1 MNTTNEFTFSQRK
14 IKNTATCGM
23 ILMEHPLN
31 TGRRPQT
38 SERATKSPHN
48 QVRQKKKEKKKRE
61 KKDRTFAPGRE
72 LRKRKHSYIL
82 ESPFINRDI
91 SQDGRRASEP

>member
-1 MNTTNEFTFSQRK
+1 MPLWMNTTNEFTFSQRK

-48 QVRQKKKEKKKRE
+48 QVRQKKKKKRKEGQDLCSWERAE
-61 KKDRTFAPGRE
+61 KEETFLHPG
-72 LRKRKHSYIL
+72 K
-82 ESPFINRDI
+82 SPH
-91 SQDGRRASEP
+91 